1 MYSVEELKK
10 DLKELLSDFRYN
22 HSLLVADCAK
32 NLAIY
37 YNLDSDKAYITG
49 LVHDISK
56 EFDND
61 KNKYYVDKYNID
73 NKYLDELKP
82 VLHSLVGAYYI
93 KEKYDMDDEICNA
106 VKYHTLGNIN
116 MTLFDKIILVSD
128 KLGRENKDLELEKIA
143 YENIDKALLVILKR
157 QKDKLSK
164 IGKEI
169 HPDTKELLKNI
180 ENML

>member
-1 MYSVEELKK
+1 MYNVEDIKK

-22 HSLLVADCAK
+22 HSILVAQCAK
-32 NLAIY
+32 DLASN
-37 YNLDSDKAYITG
+37 YNLDSNKAYITG
-49 LVHDISK
+49 LVHDICR
-56 EFDND
+56 EFDDD

-73 NKYLDELKP
+73 KKYLYELKP
-82 VLHSLVGAYYI
+82 VLHSIVGSYYI

-128 KLGRENKDLELEKIA
+128 KLGRQNKDIELEKIA
-143 YENIDKALLVILKR
+143 YENIDKALLVVLNR
-157 QKDKLSK
+157 QKEKLLN
-164 IGKEI
+164 IGREL
-169 HPDTKELLKNI
+169 HPDTEELLKNI